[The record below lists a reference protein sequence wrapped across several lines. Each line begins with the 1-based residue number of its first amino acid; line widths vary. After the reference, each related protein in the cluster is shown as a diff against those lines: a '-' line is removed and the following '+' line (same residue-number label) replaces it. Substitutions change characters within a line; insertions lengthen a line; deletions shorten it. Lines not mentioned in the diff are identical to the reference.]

1 MLDNLLVDASHS
13 TLNSINL
20 FLPRIQPRRLT
31 PPSRPEASLTW
42 VPVDSQEPEAP
53 MVETLK
59 DPPRL
64 LPPVDLPAYTFI
76 PGSTTPHPY
85 RHPEGHSYK
94 KKGPTSRPLSDD
106 AWADNRSFLMAID
119 LFNAGYYWEAHEELD
134 KLLKVSDPENLVGRF
149 LKGLFKL
156 AAAGLKVRE
165 NSIHGVRRHAA
176 SSGEVFADVAA
187 EVDSDR
193 FCGLKLTMLQFAAD
207 RAAQLTYKELDT
219 DGQPGRVFPFLLR
232 PEPLPLA

>member
-1 MLDNLLVDASHS
+1 
-13 TLNSINL
+13 
-20 FLPRIQPRRLT
+20 
-31 PPSRPEASLTW
+31 
-42 VPVDSQEPEAP
+42 

-59 DPPRL
+59 DAPRL
-64 LPPVDLPAYTFI
+64 LPPVQLPPYTFI
-76 PGSTTPHPY
+76 PGSTTPHPN

-94 KKGPTSRPLSDD
+94 KKGPAAKPLVNEN
-106 AWADNRSFLMAID
+106 WADNRSFLLALD
-119 LFNAGYYWEAHEELD
+119 LFNNGYYWEAHEELD
-134 KLLKVSDPENLVGRF
+134 KLLKITGAEDLIGRF

-219 DGQPGRVFPFLLR
+219 ESQPVRVFPFLLR

>member
-1 MLDNLLVDASHS
+1 MAVALM
-13 TLNSINL
+13 
-20 FLPRIQPRRLT
+20 PR
-31 PPSRPEASLTW
+31 
-42 VPVDSQEPEAP
+42 
-53 MVETLK
+53 
-59 DPPRL
+59 
-64 LPPVDLPAYTFI
+64 PAQRSSTFI

-85 RHPEGHSYK
+85 RHPDGHSYK
-94 KKGPTSRPLSDD
+94 KKGPSSKPLSNET
-106 AWADNRSFLMAID
+106 WADNRSFLLALD
-119 LFNAGYYWEAHEELD
+119 LFNVGYYWEAHEEFD
-134 KLLKVSDPENLVGRF
+134 RLLKITCPDELIGRF

-207 RAAQLTYKELDT
+207 RAAQLTYSQLDT
-219 DGQPGRVFPFLLR
+219 DGEPVRVFPFLLR

>member
-1 MLDNLLVDASHS
+1 MLEN
-13 TLNSINL
+13 
-20 FLPRIQPRRLT
+20 
-31 PPSRPEASLTW
+31 PPT
-42 VPVDSQEPEAP
+42 
-53 MVETLK
+53 
-59 DPPRL
+59 PPRL
-64 LPPVDLPAYTFI
+64 VPDRPFPPYAYLP
-76 PGSTTPHPY
+76 GRTPHPT
-85 RHPEGHSYK
+85 RDAGGHSY
-94 KKGPTSRPLSDD
+94 GRPPDQPDAPDPARWRACDD
-106 AWADNRSFLMAID
+106 YLYGID
-119 LFNAGYYWEAHEELD
+119 LFNHGYYWEAHEEFD
-134 KLLKVSDPENLVGRF
+134 KLLKLACPDDLIGRF

-207 RAAQLTYKELDT
+207 RAAQLTYKEIET
-219 DGQPGRVFPFLLR
+219 DGQPVRVFPFLLK